1 MHHADRAHW
10 ADPAGILLRGGAG
23 VGFYPAPAGRDMWVD
38 GRVERGDRD
47 GDGADRGGE
56 R

>member
-10 ADPAGILLRGGAG
+10 ADPARVLLCGCVTGGL
-23 VGFYPAPAGRDMWVD
+23 YPAPAGRDMWVD
-38 GRVERGDRD
+38 GRGERGDRD